1 HQSPQNVEAADV
13 WQCTPR
19 SPGAPLP
26 AGTTGAGSPGRRATG
41 AGPGPSHR
49 AGRVVHPY
57 YQRGH
62 HLHACALAVAARPA
76 RERAVQRHTGVAA
89 CRLSH
94 ACDLPTGW
102 TSAAYDIS
110 LSTITKSGHE
120 PTFCAN
126 RGPRQPTFVAN
137 EPTFG
142 LLATFGDGFKRY
154 VIYRAYLD
162 T

>member
-1 HQSPQNVEAADV
+1 
-13 WQCTPR
+13 
-19 SPGAPLP
+19 
-26 AGTTGAGSPGRRATG
+26 
-41 AGPGPSHR
+41 
-49 AGRVVHPY
+49 HPY

-76 RERAVQRHTGVAA
+76 RECAVQRHTGVAA

-120 PTFCAN
+120 PMGSFATN
-126 RGPRQPTFVAN
+126 VGGRGPLFAQNVSSNLRLFASQRTTVCRPLQVSTTSA
-137 EPTFG
+137 G
-142 LLATFGDGFKRY
+142 KSW
-154 VIYRAYLD
+154 
-162 T
+162 